1 MEKAI
6 TVGVNINNN
15 PHFNYSMEEL
25 NNLAGACDIEIVQTM
40 SQNLE
45 SENATHYIG
54 IGKAEEIAEI
64 IKEKQIDTVIFNDEL
79 SPSQIRNLEDILDTK
94 VIDRTYLILEIFS
107 RRAQT
112 KEAKLQVEIAQLKY
126 MMPRLIGLRASLS
139 RQYGGGTGGTVNR
152 GSGEKKL
159 ELDRRKIE
167 KRIALCNKEL
177 NELVAVRQN
186 QRKQRAKNGIPIVAI
201 VGYTNSG
208 KSTLLNSFLET
219 YSAQENKFVLE
230 RDMLFATLETSAR
243 RIKLPNNKEF
253 LLIDTVGFVSNL
265 PHYLIK
271 AFRSTLEEVKEA
283 DLLLHVVDITNPHL
297 TEQKDIT
304 HQVLKEIGVEESVP
318 EIIVYNKTDLPD
330 IQNHLA
336 SDNEL
341 YISAKS
347 KKGLPELTE
356 KIEKML
362 FQDYKK
368 CEFLFPF
375 TQGNLE
381 QYFRENSHVY
391 DVAYLE
397 NGIKMTVECKG
408 KDAEKYCEYLV

>member
-25 NNLAGACDIEIVQTM
+25 NNLAGACDIEVVQTM

-356 KIEKML
+356 KIEKTL

>member
-15 PHFNYSMEEL
+15 PHFNYSIEEL
-25 NNLAGACDIEIVQTM
+25 NNLAEACDIEVTQTI
-40 SQNLE
+40 SQNLDN
-45 SENATHYIG
+45 ENPTHYIG
-54 IGKAEEIAEI
+54 IGKAEEIADIVKNEH
-64 IKEKQIDTVIFNDEL
+64 IDTVIFNDEL

-126 MMPRLIGLRASLS
+126 MMPRLIGLRASLG
-139 RQYGGGTGGTVNR
+139 RQYGGGSGGTVNR

-177 NELVAVRQN
+177 TELVAVRQN
-186 QRKQRAKNGIPIVAI
+186 QRKQRAKNGIPVVAI

-219 YSAQENKFVLE
+219 YSDKENKFVFE

-243 RIKLPNNKEF
+243 KIKLPNNKEF

-283 DLLLHVVDITNPHL
+283 DLLLHVVDVTNPHL
-297 TEQKDIT
+297 EEQQDIT
-304 HQVLKEIGVEESVP
+304 HQVLKEIGVEENIP
-318 EIIVYNKTDLPD
+318 EITVYNKIDLLD
-330 IQNHLA
+330 IQNKLT
-336 SDNEL
+336 NENEIH
-341 YISAKS
+341 ISAKA
-347 KKGLPELTE
+347 KKGIKELTE
-356 KIEKML
+356 KIERAL
-362 FQDYKK
+362 FKDYKK

-375 TQGNLE
+375 THGNLE
-381 QYFRENSHVY
+381 KYFRENSHVY

-397 NGIKMTVECKG
+397 NGIKMTVECKEQ
-408 KDAEKYCEYLV
+408 DAERYSEYLI